1 MEGNYI
7 FLFETVAKQELYIT
21 YIEFTR
27 DQVTPEKPSDVVN
40 NNMQVSILR
49 RALFWMRLLFPQ
61 SRSEHHDTS
70 YKQPDACHRNSWQ
83 MECLFLCSHRMVL
96 VDIVGPIHTNERVH
110 SYVQIRLSFQ

>member
-7 FLFETVAKQELYIT
+7 FLLETDTKQELYIT
-21 YIEFTR
+21 YIEVTR
-27 DQVTPEKPSDVVN
+27 DEVTPEIPSDMVDN
-40 NNMQVSILR
+40 NIQVLILR
-49 RALFWMRLLFPQ
+49 RAQFWMRLLFPR

-70 YKQPDACHRNSWQ
+70 YTQPEACHRNSCQ
-83 MECLFLCSHRMVL
+83 MECLFLCSHGMVL